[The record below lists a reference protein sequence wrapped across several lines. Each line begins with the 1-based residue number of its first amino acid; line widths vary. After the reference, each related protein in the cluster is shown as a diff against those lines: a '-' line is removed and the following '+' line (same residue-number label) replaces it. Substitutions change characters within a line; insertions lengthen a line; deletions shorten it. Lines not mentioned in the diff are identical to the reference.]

1 MHYVYLIK
9 SQKGVSILLT
19 SLIMSVV
26 LAISLGL
33 SAILIQQTKMMAD
46 IGYSLVAFFAA
57 DSGIEKSLYN
67 ILKESGTGNVSET
80 SLPNGA
86 TYEVSVRTP
95 DGDCSASNLCLK
107 SIGTYKEI
115 KRAIEIKY

>member
-19 SLIMSVV
+19 SLIMSVI
-26 LAISLGL
+26 LAIGLGL
-33 SAILIQQTKMMAD
+33 SAILIPQIKIMAEID
-46 IGYSLVAFFAA
+46 YSIVAFFAA

-86 TYEVSVRTP
+86 TYEVYIKIFQYRYQQ
-95 DGDCSASNLCLK
+95 
-107 SIGTYKEI
+107 IG
-115 KRAIEIKY
+115 RAHV